1 MFAKK
6 KPDDGI
12 PEQLV
17 VEKPQVIRLIF
28 SEKHN
33 VILKQITPRE
43 MSISEIARA
52 LEFNPGSVHYY
63 LKELEKHGLA
73 RQVRQEIK
81 GGVVKKYYRAAARRI
96 VLASPDFEDPVFK
109 QLTSS
114 DELAEQLVRAI
125 EDQGYQVPEVDREDA
140 KDLVLR
146 YDRLIKEIVKEIQNR
161 EIYKEDSAGLP
172 HNLAHHLMIHIRALE
187 DPELGRIYS
196 QFCKLFLRLE

>member
-6 KPDDGI
+6 KPDDAI

-33 VILKQITPRE
+33 VILKQITPKE

-52 LEFNPGSVHYY
+52 LDFNPGSVHYY

-81 GGVVKKYYRAAARRI
+81 GGIVKKYYRAAARRI
-96 VLASPDFEDPVFK
+96 VLASPDFEDPVVR

-114 DELAEQLVRAI
+114 DEIAEQLVKVI
-125 EDQGYQVPEVDREDA
+125 EGQGYHVPDEDRDDA
-140 KDLVLR
+140 KELLLR
-146 YDRLIKEIVKEIQNR
+146 YERLIKNLVREIQNR
-161 EIYKEDSAGLP
+161 DINKEDTAGLP
-172 HNLAHHLMIHIRALE
+172 HSLAHQLMIHIMALE
-187 DPELGRIYS
+187 DPELGRICS
-196 QFCKLFLRLE
+196 QFHKLFLRVE